1 MKMIYESLYIYILI
15 AVTGALTIYT
25 DVKEGK
31 IKNAHLAAI
40 LAATIALYCVFIATG
55 ALKLSLTIITNAL
68 AGLVLGFI
76 LYTLHTW
83 KAGDAKLFF
92 LYSLLL
98 TQNKNS
104 YVLLLPCF
112 TLFANIFLMS
122 FIALIPLSLK
132 DLVYHKKIRLKNIFS
147 KNILISFIKIWLI
160 TFSVSFFIGPLLA
173 AYIAHDNIIISL
185 AFIAFSYLIYRVLAK
200 INYIILF
207 VSILITGMA
216 LKLFFMLEMPSIS
229 QMADFI
235 KYTAGYSAIIILL
248 TQAITLEKEK
258 HTRIPFA
265 PFMLMG
271 ALLSTTPFL
280 EWAIEML
287 RYLR

>member
-1 MKMIYESLYIYILI
+1 MIYESLYIYILI

-207 VSILITGMA
+207 VSILITGTA

>member
-112 TLFANIFLMS
+112 ALFANIFLIS

-132 DLVYHKKIRLKNIFS
+132 DLIYHKKIRLKNIFS
-147 KNILISFIKIWLI
+147 KNILISFIKI
-160 TFSVSFFIGPLLA
+160 VG
-173 AYIAHDNIIISL
+173 
-185 AFIAFSYLIYRVLAK
+185 V
-200 INYIILF
+200 
-207 VSILITGMA
+207 
-216 LKLFFMLEMPSIS
+216 
-229 QMADFI
+229 
-235 KYTAGYSAIIILL
+235 
-248 TQAITLEKEK
+248 
-258 HTRIPFA
+258 
-265 PFMLMG
+265 
-271 ALLSTTPFL
+271 
-280 EWAIEML
+280 
-287 RYLR
+287 

>member
-207 VSILITGMA
+207 VSILITGTA